1 VTAPD
6 RLRLQVRSYGSR
18 IASALPAVCLPGPVR
33 AEASAD
39 RPLTKL
45 TVGIAG
51 CCAFP
56 ASGHATAAPL
66 SSVMNFR
73 RLMLSTGDFLPISA
87 ADRSTRSVRRMLSLP
102 QGG

>member
-1 VTAPD
+1 LQTLPSGCVHRRMPIRTGLRQ
-6 RLRLQVRSYGSR
+6 RL
-18 IASALPAVCLPGPVR
+18 PVR

-56 ASGHATAAPL
+56 ASGHAAAAPP